1 MQRAAIRRH
10 LGWCILG
17 ATMAV
22 SCRVLL
28 LILLPFVWVDPAL
41 FAQIGGPFPGGGYP
55 PGGYPPGGYP
65 PGRYPG
71 GGYPGGGGVGIPMPG
86 GRSKKKTSKDD
97 AQPTQS
103 VTGMLRSLNDTQL
116 VLEADDTRLIT
127 LKRTT
132 KTKFLKDG
140 DPMKPADLNPGDH
153 LDIDAT
159 QDDEGY
165 FTAVN
170 VNFNKAGS
178 SADRAKA
185 SQPVEASTRASSGG
199 SVDGDDDRP
208 RIKRA
213 DASAPAADADAPAA
227 AASPQSASP
236 AREPR
241 SAPAPDV
248 ASDKPLPPAKPDP
261 DDPGPPTVRRG
272 KPTRQASTASRSSDE
287 PVQIASAQTQQ
298 TTAAV
303 NPTLQADPD
312 GAVPARPTITL
323 REGQQQ
329 RSPDLPPVD
338 PIILM
343 AMEAAESF
351 SETLPNYVCQ
361 QFTARFVSVTH
372 VVSWQ
377 AQDVVSAEVVYE
389 NGREDYRNLKIND
402 KPIKKG
408 MEELSGAWSTGE
420 FGTLLRDIFSP
431 ATAAEFHFRKDT
443 AISGKSAALYDF
455 KVAREG
461 SHWHVMVAS
470 QSVFPP
476 YKGSIWIDKHNGRV
490 LRIEMQARNMPGEFP
505 LDTVESEADYQYVR
519 IGGTQEFLLPVH
531 AETLSC
537 QRGTNNCSRNS
548 IDFRNY
554 KKYSGEANITFEK

>member
-1 MQRAAIRRH
+1 
-10 LGWCILG
+10 
-17 ATMAV
+17 MAG
-22 SCRVLL
+22 SCRVLW
-28 LILLPFVWVDPAL
+28 LIFLPFVWVDPAL

-65 PGRYPG
+65 PG
-71 GGYPGGGGVGIPMPG
+71 GYPGGGGVGIPMPG
-86 GRSKKKTSKDD
+86 GRSRKKPKNDV
-97 AQPTQS
+97 QPTQNL
-103 VTGMLRSLNDTQL
+103 TGMLRSLNDTQL
-116 VLEADDTRLIT
+116 VLEAEDTRLIT
-127 LKRTT
+127 LKRTS

-159 QDDEGY
+159 QDDQGY

-178 SADRAKA
+178 SAERSKA
-185 SQPVEASTRASSGG
+185 SQPVEASARASGGG

-208 RIKRA
+208 RIRRA
-213 DASAPAADADAPAA
+213 DTPTSAPDTD
-227 AASPQSASP
+227 SP
-236 AREPR
+236 ASTTNSPASSPVPQPR
-241 SAPAPDV
+241 SAPAPAPDV

-261 DDPGPPTVRRG
+261 DDPGPPVLRRG
-272 KPTRQASTASRSSDE
+272 KPTRQTSSASRSSDE
-287 PVQIASAQTQQ
+287 PTQIASAQTPQS
-298 TTAAV
+298 TAAV
-303 NPTLQADPD
+303 NPTLQRDPD
-312 GAVPARPTITL
+312 GVVPERPTITL
-323 REGQQQ
+323 REGQQ

-338 PIILM
+338 PTILK

-351 SETLPNYVCQ
+351 TETLPNYVCQ
-361 QFTARFVSVTH
+361 QFTSRFVSVTH

-402 KPIKKG
+402 KAVKKG

-431 ATAAEFHFRKDT
+431 ATAAEFHFRKDS
-443 AISGKSAALYDF
+443 AIAGKSAALYDF

-461 SHWHVMVAS
+461 SHWHIMVAS

-476 YKGSIWIDKHNGRV
+476 YKGSVWIDKQNGRV
-490 LRIEMQARNMPGEFP
+490 LRIEMQARNMPQEFP

-554 KKYSGEANITFEK
+554 KKYSGEANITFDK